1 MEEVKEE
8 IVDTEETV
16 ETEKEIEELI
26 EEEVMKPL
34 AEGEIIAEEFE
45 EEV

>member
-8 IVDTEETV
+8 VVNTEAV
-16 ETEKEIEELI
+16 ETTLED
-26 EEEVMKPL
+26 EVMKPL